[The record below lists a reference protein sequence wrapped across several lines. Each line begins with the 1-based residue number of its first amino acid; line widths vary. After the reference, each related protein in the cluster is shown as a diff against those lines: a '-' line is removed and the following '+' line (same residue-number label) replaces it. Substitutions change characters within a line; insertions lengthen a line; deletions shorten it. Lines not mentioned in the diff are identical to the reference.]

1 MSISPKS
8 KTLIIVESP
17 TKARTIERFLDGEY
31 DVVASNGH
39 VRDLPAKNT
48 EVPKEQR
55 YKVVGVDVD
64 KDFAPVYVVPDRK
77 QRDVTQLKAAA
88 KDATRILLATDE
100 DREGES
106 IGWHVLQLIKPKKG
120 IPVERIVFHEVTKEA
135 IQQALQNPRSV
146 DNDLVRAQEA
156 RRILDRLFG
165 YSLSPLVGQKVQQ
178 GLSAGRVQSVAVRLC
193 VLRERERMAHT
204 SAAYWDLA
212 ATLDAGGTQ
221 VTVELYS
228 VGGVQIAD
236 GNAFASDGTLKD
248 PKRLWLKMEDVER
261 LAERLDGHEPWT
273 VTRVEKN
280 PGTMKAPTPFTT
292 SSLQIEAN
300 RKLNFSSSK
309 TMSVAQRLFEGKDL
323 GSERVGLITYHRT
336 DSLSLSERAIEE
348 ARRLISSQY
357 GAEYLPEKPRL
368 YKTSAKGAQ
377 EAHEAIRPTSADRKP
392 ADIARFLDDD
402 ERRLYDLIWKRT
414 VACQMKDA
422 QVERTQVEVTADDC
436 VFRASGKRIVFPGF
450 LRAYVEGAD
459 DPNAEL
465 GDKEKILPAMSESQ
479 VLKFVSL
486 EMLDHA
492 TKPPARYT
500 EASLVKKLEEEGIG
514 RPSTYAS
521 IIKTIQDRGY
531 VYSESKALIP
541 TFTAFAATQLLEER
555 FPVLVDLKFTAH
567 MEQELDDVAEG
578 KISWTTPLKE
588 FYFGEN
594 SNGIAERVTAA
605 KADPTFPFVDLGG
618 GITVRFGRK
627 GPFLAKGPE
636 GETITADVPDRVPP
650 ADLTTEKAEE
660 LLQARAEWKP
670 DEGRSL
676 GQDEEGAE
684 MTLLVGR
691 YGPYIKV
698 ASEKPRNVSL
708 PKDVNPEDIDEDL
721 ARKFAKLPRTV
732 GKSEGED
739 IVAAIGPYGPYL
751 KRGKDYRNLD
761 TWAELL
767 DIDLEKAEA
776 IYAQPKAVRGA
787 AKSELR
793 DLGGGVRVMKGRY
806 GPYVTD
812 GHTNATLPKGIEPGE
827 IELDAALALL
837 EKKKSAGP
845 AKPKKFRR
853 KSS

>member
-1 MSISPKS
+1 MSTNSKS

-17 TKARTIERFLDGEY
+17 TKARTIERFLEGEY
-31 DVVASNGH
+31 SVVASNGH
-39 VRDLPAKNT
+39 VRDLPTKNT

-77 QRDVTQLKAAA
+77 QRDVAQLKAAA

-135 IQQALQNPRSV
+135 IRAALLNPRSV
-146 DNDLVRAQEA
+146 DTDLVRAQEA

-193 VLRERERMAHT
+193 VIRERERMAFVP
-204 SAAYWDLA
+204 AGYWDLSA
-212 ATLDAGGTQ
+212 DLDAGGTA

-228 VGGVQIAD
+228 VGGIPIAD
-236 GNAFASDGTLKD
+236 GNAFAADGTLKD
-248 PKRLWLKMEDVER
+248 PKRLWLKQEDVAR
-261 LAERLDGHEPWT
+261 LAQKLDGHEPWT
-273 VTRVEKN
+273 VSRIEKS

-300 RKLNFSSSK
+300 RKLNFSSSR

-336 DSLSLSERAIEE
+336 DSLSLSERAVSE
-348 ARRLISSQY
+348 ARKLIESQY
-357 GAEYLPEKPRL
+357 GAEYLPDKPRL
-368 YKTSAKGAQ
+368 YRTSAKGAQ

-422 QVERTQVEVTADDC
+422 QVERTQVDVTADDC

-465 GDKEKILPAMSESQ
+465 GDKEKILPAMSERQ
-479 VLKFVSL
+479 VLKLVSL
-486 EMLDHA
+486 DILAHT

-531 VYSESKALIP
+531 VNSESKALIP
-541 TFTAFAATQLLEER
+541 TFTAFAATQLLEDR
-555 FPVLVDLKFTAH
+555 FPELVDLKFTAH

-578 KISWTTPLKE
+578 KIPWTTPLKE
-588 FYFGEN
+588 FYFGED

-605 KADPTFPFVDLGG
+605 KNEAPFQFVDLGG
-618 GITVRFGRK
+618 GVTVRFGRK

-636 GETITADVPDRVPP
+636 GETVTADVPEGVPP
-650 ADLTTEKAEE
+650 ADLTVEKVEE
-660 LLQARAEWKP
+660 LLRARADWTP
-670 DEGRSL
+670 DEGRAL
-676 GQDEEGAE
+676 GTDEQGNA
-684 MTLLVGR
+684 MVLLVGR
-691 YGPYIKV
+691 YGPYIKIE
-698 ASEKPRNVSL
+698 SPKPRNVSL
-708 PKDVNPEDIDEDL
+708 PKDIDTNEIDEQL
-721 ARKFAKLPRTV
+721 ARKLATLPRKLGT
-732 GKSEGED
+732 SQGEE
-739 IVAAIGPYGPYL
+739 VTAAIGPYGPYV

-761 TWAELL
+761 SWRDTLAL
-767 DIDLEKAEA
+767 DLERAEA
-776 IYAQPKAVRGA
+776 IFAQPKVGRA
-787 AKSELR
+787 AGKSELK
-793 DLGGGVRVMKGRY
+793 DLGGGVKVMQGRY

-812 GHTNATLPKGIEPGE
+812 GETNATLPKGTDPLD
-827 IELDAALALL
+827 LDADTASELLA
-837 EKKKSAGP
+837 KKRAAGP
-845 AKPKKFRR
+845 AKPRKFRR
-853 KSS
+853 KKA